1 MLRYM
6 NFVTAFTAQ
15 GKGGGGG
22 EGIKGRAILGKGVS
36 PRPLRPEMFISQH
49 PIKFCIENKVIF

>member
-15 GKGGGGG
+15 GKGEGGGG
-22 EGIKGRAILGKGVS
+22 IQGKAILGKGVS
-36 PRPLRPEMFISQH
+36 QRPLRPEMFISQH

>member
-15 GKGGGGG
+15 GKGRGGG
-22 EGIKGRAILGKGVS
+22 IQGRAILGKGVS
-36 PRPLRPEMFISQH
+36 
-49 PIKFCIENKVIF
+49 

>member
-15 GKGGGGG
+15 GKGGGGIQG
-22 EGIKGRAILGKGVS
+22 KAILGKGVS
-36 PRPLRPEMFISQH
+36 QRPLRPEMFISQH

>member
-15 GKGGGGG
+15 GKGG
-22 EGIKGRAILGKGVS
+22 EGIQGRAILGKGVS

>member
-22 EGIKGRAILGKGVS
+22 GGGRAFKGERFWV
-36 PRPLRPEMFISQH
+36 
-49 PIKFCIENKVIF
+49 KVFRQGL

>member
-15 GKGGGGG
+15 GKKGGGGAFKG
-22 EGIKGRAILGKGVS
+22 ERFWV
-36 PRPLRPEMFISQH
+36 
-49 PIKFCIENKVIF
+49 KVFRQGL

>member
-15 GKGGGGG
+15 GKGG
-22 EGIKGRAILGKGVS
+22 IQGRAILGKGVS

>member
-15 GKGGGGG
+15 GKGGGGIQG
-22 EGIKGRAILGKGVS
+22 KASLGKGVS
-36 PRPLRPEMFISQH
+36 QRPLRPEMFISQH